1 MEEGY
6 YNKYNYTY
14 LSELR
19 LYKETEKLVQYTGQL
34 SEQKSISNNI
44 NTGDIQPYN
53 MIIVNYRFR
62 DVNTIYQKKY
72 IMTKDF
78 KDAVDSLNANLS
90 KSAVI
95 VSCIGH
101 AKQFDLITDI
111 YIAKSQTQGGK
122 KAVVKHTVK
131 QLQAIASKNNIKI
144 TKKVDGKT
152 ARLNKQ
158 GFIAK
163 LKRYKLI

>member
-62 DVNTIYQKKY
+62 DVNTIYQK
-72 IMTKDF
+72 
-78 KDAVDSLNANLS
+78 
-90 KSAVI
+90 
-95 VSCIGH
+95 
-101 AKQFDLITDI
+101 
-111 YIAKSQTQGGK
+111 
-122 KAVVKHTVK
+122 
-131 QLQAIASKNNIKI
+131 NI
-144 TKKVDGKT
+144 
-152 ARLNKQ
+152 
-158 GFIAK
+158 
-163 LKRYKLI
+163 